1 MKNRG
6 VFITIILILV
16 LGAGITFR
24 MHQFVTENT
33 VSSVS
38 MEQEAAM
45 EVPEEAAVEAEG
57 FAVSAAAADL
67 GSSMGR
73 QSGSTPAAGRMMPE
87 TAASENRRDGEAG
100 KQKTSADTDE
110 GADTE
115 NAVEEAWSE
124 ASVSAQTGKPAEGE
138 DLSVNSAD
146 GDAAVEEEAEEDRVL
161 SPLAAAPGGS
171 ASEETLTAADYQK
184 KLEDVDRIV
193 KELRETDATANTTD
207 SVKNIA
213 EYEYRLWD
221 TELNRIYQAVISA
234 MSESEAERLRSEERQ
249 WIRSRDQMAKQA
261 AAKLKG
267 GTMESLEYT
276 ASLSV
281 STRERAYELLE
292 DYGDVLSPKEKKE

>member
-6 VFITIILILV
+6 VFITILLILV

-38 MEQEAAM
+38 KDQEMEM
-45 EVPEEAAVEAEG
+45 PEEAAAEEKS
-57 FAVSAAAADL
+57 FAVSAAAADP
-67 GSSMGR
+67 GASAGE
-73 QSGSTPAAGRMMPE
+73 QSDIAAAAGGMLPKTEAVME
-87 TAASENRRDGEAG
+87 TEKAADEALPDDTFSRKAKMAPGETLSG
-100 KQKTSADTDE
+100 D
-110 GADTE
+110 
-115 NAVEEAWSE
+115 SE
-124 ASVSAQTGKPAEGE
+124 AA
-138 DLSVNSAD
+138 AD
-146 GDAAVEEEAEEDRVL
+146 DDAAMAEAAGEETVL
-161 SPLAAAPGGS
+161 SPLAAAPGS
-171 ASEETLTAADYQK
+171 SVSEEALTAEDYRK

-193 KELRETDATANTTD
+193 KDLRETDGTANTTD

-221 TELNRIYQAVISA
+221 TELNRVYQAVISA
-234 MSESEAERLRSEERQ
+234 MSENEAEKLRSEERQ

-292 DYGDVLSPKEKKE
+292 DYGELLPAKEKSD

>member
-6 VFITIILILV
+6 VFITILLILV

-38 MEQEAAM
+38 KDQEMEM
-45 EVPEEAAVEAEG
+45 PEEAAAEEKS
-57 FAVSAAAADL
+57 FAVSEAAADPGASAGEQSDIAAAAGGMLPKTEAVMETEKAADEAL
-67 GSSMGR
+67 PDDTFSRKAKMAPGETL
-73 QSGSTPAAGRMMPE
+73 SGDSEAAADDDAAMAEAAGEE
-87 TAASENRRDGEAG
+87 T
-100 KQKTSADTDE
+100 
-110 GADTE
+110 
-115 NAVEEAWSE
+115 
-124 ASVSAQTGKPAEGE
+124 
-138 DLSVNSAD
+138 
-146 GDAAVEEEAEEDRVL
+146 VL
-161 SPLAAAPGGS
+161 SPLAAAPGS
-171 ASEETLTAADYQK
+171 SVSEEALTAEDYRK

-193 KELRETDATANTTD
+193 KDLRETDGTANTTD

-213 EYEYRLWD
+213 EDEYRLWD
-221 TELNRIYQAVISA
+221 TELNRVYQAVISA
-234 MSESEAERLRSEERQ
+234 MSENEAEKLRSEERQ

-292 DYGDVLSPKEKKE
+292 DYGELLPAKEKSD

>member
-6 VFITIILILV
+6 VFITILLILV

-38 MEQEAAM
+38 KDQEMEM
-45 EVPEEAAVEAEG
+45 PEEAAAEEKS
-57 FAVSAAAADL
+57 FAVSAAAADP
-67 GSSMGR
+67 GASAGE
-73 QSGSTPAAGRMMPE
+73 QSDIAAAAGGTLPE
-87 TAASENRRDGEAG
+87 TEAVME
-100 KQKTSADTDE
+100 AE
-110 GADTE
+110 E
-115 NAVEEAWSE
+115 AVEEALSGE
-124 ASVSAQTGKPAEGE
+124 AFSRKGKMAPGE
-138 DLSVNSAD
+138 TISGDPEAAD
-146 GDAAVEEEAEEDRVL
+146 DDAAMAEAAGEETVL

-171 ASEETLTAADYQK
+171 VSEEALTAEDYRK

-193 KELRETDATANTTD
+193 KDLRETDGTANTTD

-221 TELNRIYQAVISA
+221 TELNRVYQAVISA
-234 MSESEAERLRSEERQ
+234 MSENEAEKLRSEERQ

-292 DYGDVLSPKEKKE
+292 DYGDLLPAKEKSD

>member
-1 MKNRG
+1 
-6 VFITIILILV
+6 
-16 LGAGITFR
+16 
-24 MHQFVTENT
+24 
-33 VSSVS
+33 
-38 MEQEAAM
+38 M

-57 FAVSAAAADL
+57 FAVSAA
-67 GSSMGR
+67 
-73 QSGSTPAAGRMMPE
+73 AAGRMMPE

-115 NAVEEAWSE
+115 NAVEEACSE
-124 ASVSAQTGKPAEGE
+124 ASVSAQAGKPAEGE

-292 DYGDVLSPKEKKE
+292 DYGEVLSPKEKKE

>member
-6 VFITIILILV
+6 VFITILLILV

-38 MEQEAAM
+38 KDQEMEM
-45 EVPEEAAVEAEG
+45 PEEAAAEEKS
-57 FAVSAAAADL
+57 FAVSAAAADP
-67 GSSMGR
+67 GASAGE
-73 QSGSTPAAGRMMPE
+73 QSDIAAAAAGGMLPKTEAVME
-87 TAASENRRDGEAG
+87 TEKAADEALPDDTFSRKAKMAPGETLSG
-100 KQKTSADTDE
+100 D
-110 GADTE
+110 
-115 NAVEEAWSE
+115 SE
-124 ASVSAQTGKPAEGE
+124 AA
-138 DLSVNSAD
+138 AD
-146 GDAAVEEEAEEDRVL
+146 DDAAMAEAAGEETVL
-161 SPLAAAPGGS
+161 SPLAAAPGS
-171 ASEETLTAADYQK
+171 SVSEEALTAEDYRK
-184 KLEDVDRIV
+184 KLEDVDQIV
-193 KELRETDATANTTD
+193 KDLRETDGTANTTD

-221 TELNRIYQAVISA
+221 TELNRVYQAVISA
-234 MSESEAERLRSEERQ
+234 MSENEAEKLRSEERQ

-292 DYGDVLSPKEKKE
+292 DYGELLPAKEKSD

>member
-6 VFITIILILV
+6 VFITILLILV

-38 MEQEAAM
+38 KDQEMEM
-45 EVPEEAAVEAEG
+45 PEEAAAEEKS
-57 FAVSAAAADL
+57 FAVSAAAADP
-67 GSSMGR
+67 GASAGE
-73 QSGSTPAAGRMMPE
+73 QSDIAAAAAGGMLPKTEAVMETEKAADEALPDDTFSRKAKMAPGETLSGDPE
-87 TAASENRRDGEAG
+87 AA
-100 KQKTSADTDE
+100 ADD
-110 GADTE
+110 
-115 NAVEEAWSE
+115 
-124 ASVSAQTGKPAEGE
+124 
-138 DLSVNSAD
+138 
-146 GDAAVEEEAEEDRVL
+146 DAAMADAAGEETVL
-161 SPLAAAPGGS
+161 SPLAAAPGS
-171 ASEETLTAADYQK
+171 SVSEEALTAEDYRK

-193 KELRETDATANTTD
+193 KDLRETDGTANTTD

-221 TELNRIYQAVISA
+221 TELNRVYQAVISA
-234 MSESEAERLRSEERQ
+234 MSENEAEKLRSEERQ

-292 DYGDVLSPKEKKE
+292 DYGELLPAKEKSD

>member
-1 MKNRG
+1 
-6 VFITIILILV
+6 
-16 LGAGITFR
+16 
-24 MHQFVTENT
+24 
-33 VSSVS
+33 
-38 MEQEAAM
+38 M

-57 FAVSAAAADL
+57 FAVSAAAA
-67 GSSMGR
+67 
-73 QSGSTPAAGRMMPE
+73 GRMMPE
-87 TAASENRRDGEAG
+87 TAASENRRDGEAE
-100 KQKTSADTDE
+100 KQKTSADTVE

-115 NAVEEAWSE
+115 NAVEEACSE
-124 ASVSAQTGKPAEGE
+124 ASVSAQAEKPAEGE

-292 DYGDVLSPKEKKE
+292 DYGEVLSPKEKKE

>member
-6 VFITIILILV
+6 VFITILLILV

-38 MEQEAAM
+38 KDQEMEM
-45 EVPEEAAVEAEG
+45 PEEAAAEEKS
-57 FAVSAAAADL
+57 FAVSAAAADP
-67 GSSMGR
+67 GASAR
-73 QSGSTPAAGRMMPE
+73 EQSDIAAAAAGGMLPKTEAVMETEKAADEALPDDTFSRKAKMAPGEILSGDPE
-87 TAASENRRDGEAG
+87 AAD
-100 KQKTSADTDE
+100 DD
-110 GADTE
+110 
-115 NAVEEAWSE
+115 
-124 ASVSAQTGKPAEGE
+124 
-138 DLSVNSAD
+138 
-146 GDAAVEEEAEEDRVL
+146 DAAMADAAGEETVL
-161 SPLAAAPGGS
+161 SPLAAAPGS
-171 ASEETLTAADYQK
+171 SVSEEALTAEDYRK
-184 KLEDVDRIV
+184 KLEDVDQIV
-193 KELRETDATANTTD
+193 KDLRETDGTANTTD

-221 TELNRIYQAVISA
+221 TELNRVYQAVISA
-234 MSESEAERLRSEERQ
+234 MSENEAEKLRSEERQ

-292 DYGDVLSPKEKKE
+292 DYGDLLPAKEKSD

>member
-6 VFITIILILV
+6 VFITILLILV

-38 MEQEAAM
+38 KDQETEMEM
-45 EVPEEAAVEAEG
+45 PEETAAEEKS
-57 FAVSAAAADL
+57 FAVSAAAADP
-67 GSSMGR
+67 GASAGE
-73 QSGSTPAAGRMMPE
+73 QSDIAASAGGMLPETEAVMEAEKAADEALPDDTFSRKAKMAPGEILSGDPEAADDDDAAMADAAGEE
-87 TAASENRRDGEAG
+87 T
-100 KQKTSADTDE
+100 
-110 GADTE
+110 
-115 NAVEEAWSE
+115 
-124 ASVSAQTGKPAEGE
+124 
-138 DLSVNSAD
+138 
-146 GDAAVEEEAEEDRVL
+146 VL
-161 SPLAAAPGGS
+161 SPLAAAPGS
-171 ASEETLTAADYQK
+171 SVSEEALTAEDYRK
-184 KLEDVDRIV
+184 KLEDVDQIV
-193 KELRETDATANTTD
+193 KDLRETDGTANTTD

-221 TELNRIYQAVISA
+221 TELNRVYQAVISA
-234 MSESEAERLRSEERQ
+234 MSENEAEKLRSEERQ

-292 DYGDVLSPKEKKE
+292 DYGDLLPAKEKSD

>member
-6 VFITIILILV
+6 VFITILLILV

-38 MEQEAAM
+38 KDQEMEM
-45 EVPEEAAVEAEG
+45 PEEAAAEEKS
-57 FAVSAAAADL
+57 FAVSEAAADPGASAGEQSDIAAAAGGMLPKTEAVMETEKAADEAL
-67 GSSMGR
+67 PDDTFSRKAKMAPGETL
-73 QSGSTPAAGRMMPE
+73 SGDPEAAADDDAAMAEAAGEE
-87 TAASENRRDGEAG
+87 T
-100 KQKTSADTDE
+100 
-110 GADTE
+110 
-115 NAVEEAWSE
+115 
-124 ASVSAQTGKPAEGE
+124 
-138 DLSVNSAD
+138 
-146 GDAAVEEEAEEDRVL
+146 VL
-161 SPLAAAPGGS
+161 SPLAAAPGS
-171 ASEETLTAADYQK
+171 SVSEEALTAEDYRK

-193 KELRETDATANTTD
+193 KDLRETDGTANTTD

-221 TELNRIYQAVISA
+221 TELNRVYQAVISA
-234 MSESEAERLRSEERQ
+234 MSENEAEKLRSEERQ

-292 DYGDVLSPKEKKE
+292 DYGELLPAKEKSD

>member
-57 FAVSAAAADL
+57 FAVSAAAA
-67 GSSMGR
+67 
-73 QSGSTPAAGRMMPE
+73 GRMMPE

-115 NAVEEAWSE
+115 NAVEEACSE
-124 ASVSAQTGKPAEGE
+124 ASVSAQAGKPAEGE

-292 DYGDVLSPKEKKE
+292 DYGEVLSPKEKKE